1 MNDTSISIKIT
12 PYESL
17 RIQELCSQYDTSKS
31 VVVRAA
37 LDNFFEK
44 IDIQQQ
50 YDEGSN
56 GIPTEYDRQVK
67 TES

>member
-1 MNDTSISIKIT
+1 MVDTVISIKIT

-17 RIQELCSQYDTSKS
+17 RIQEICNEYETTKS

-50 YDEGSN
+50 YDEGSDC
-56 GIPTEYDRQVK
+56 IPPEHNRQIK